1 MKNNYVAIYF
11 YKIIDDNQNYISTR
25 HATNLNY
32 NKLLKSC
39 DIGLS
44 TVVVT
49 KITKNFRTPFQ
60 N

>member
-1 MKNNYVAIYF
+1 MKNNNYVATHTS

-49 KITKNFRTPFQ
+49 KSY
-60 N
+60 